1 MPSTRLLSKIN
12 GSLRGNVRKKL
23 KISLNNN
30 QKKRIIKQVLTFMMY
45 LLLAVYEIIVQIYL
59 SSSIETFVG
68 LDSR

>member
-12 GSLRGNVRKKL
+12 GSLRGNVRKKF